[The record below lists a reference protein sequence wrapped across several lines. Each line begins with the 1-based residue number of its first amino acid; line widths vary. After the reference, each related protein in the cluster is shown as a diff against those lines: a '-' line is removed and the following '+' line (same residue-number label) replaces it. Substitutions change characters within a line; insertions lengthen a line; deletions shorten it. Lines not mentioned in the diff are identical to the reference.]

1 MLLLRNVDYFIFAF
15 AWNAERFAIACVLL
29 HFVTLSAL
37 SRISGT
43 SEQKLVL
50 QSIEQLIQYTALEI
64 QLRSWE

>member
-15 AWNAERFAIACVLL
+15 AWNAERFACVLL

-50 QSIEQLIQYTALEI
+50 QGIVLQQLVQYTALEI
-64 QLRSWE
+64 KLRSWE